1 MKGRVF
7 IVSFFLMSL
16 LMVLLGC
23 GRKGPPTLPQKPSS
37 LIRIEQKA
45 QLPSRGAVYLE
56 LGVMARPDNAIWHL
70 CDTICRDRT
79 CAIWHPDH
87 KMCPWPPGGTIIGAT
102 YLKHTGVSVIF

>member
-7 IVSFFLMSL
+7 IVFFFLMSL

-45 QLPSRGAVYLE
+45 QLPG
-56 LGVMARPDNAIWHL
+56 
-70 CDTICRDRT
+70 CRT
-79 CAIWHPDH
+79 
-87 KMCPWPPGGTIIGAT
+87 PGTWSDGPAT